1 MTRAQVTRAQV
12 VQAQLERERPVTVAP
27 VAYRPWSV
35 QRLASRSRAQRRIV
49 VAARQVGKTYWA
61 AYETLRTAANLPG
74 SKSLVVAP
82 NATLLRNA
90 IDKMVA
96 IGQGVPGI
104 RWKERKQRFELSNG
118 ATVQCVSA
126 EATDAV
132 RGWTVNGILWLDE
145 AALMKE
151 DVYTSAVPTTLAGGG
166 RVLITTTPAGKNWV
180 WVRYTGTDDKDDK
193 RPTARLK
200 LRAQDSP
207 YVDRDEL
214 ARQRRDLSPE
224 RAAQDLDAV
233 FVDELLLA
241 FPDVS
246 KLFLARFP
254 DRSKTPV
261 ERLGNV
267 LGVDLGK
274 EQDWLV
280 VTLMNKFGEAQLLAR
295 WQHREWPE
303 SVSEIARLATDH
315 KAVVFLDEGPGG
327 GAGGVVE
334 GFLKERKIPVRN
346 VRTAQTKVKKN
357 MVEQL
362 RADVQWQRVWV
373 LDDPSRRDLLG
384 QLRHELKL
392 FQGLKKVQQGHET
405 IVYSGPQIRGE
416 HDDCVLSLC
425 LANWGRLAL
434 AGSSGASDGPE
445 ITPAQ
450 LLRDNLA
457 INRQLR
463 LGAPRLDLGN
473 GFTYWPGAP

>member
-1 MTRAQVTRAQV
+1 MSQR
-12 VQAQLERERPVTVAP
+12 LERKRTIMVAP
-27 VAYRPWSV
+27 VDYRPWSI

-90 IDKMVA
+90 IDKLIA
-96 IGQGVPGI
+96 ISKDVPAV
-104 RWKERKQRFELSNG
+104 RWKERKQRFELTNG
-118 ATVQCVSA
+118 ATIQCVSA
-126 EATDAV
+126 EAGDAV

-151 DVYTSAVPTTLAGGG
+151 DVYTSAVPTTLSGGG
-166 RVLITTTPAGKNWV
+166 RVLITTTPVGKNWV
-180 WVRYTGTDDKDDK
+180 WKRYTGTDDKDDA

-214 ARQRRDLSPE
+214 ARQRKDMSPE

-241 FPDVS
+241 FPDTS
-246 KLFLARFP
+246 KLFTSRFP

-261 ERLGNV
+261 EQLRNV

-280 VTLMNKFGEAQLLAR
+280 VTLMNKFGEAQLLGR
-295 WQHREWPE
+295 WQHRTWPE
-303 SVSEIARLATDH
+303 SVSEIARFAH
-315 KAVVFLDEGPGG
+315 EHRAVVYLDEGPGG

-334 GFLKERKIPVRN
+334 NYLTQDHKVVVRN
-346 VRTAQTKVKKN
+346 VRTAQTRVKKN
-357 MVEQL
+357 LVEQL

-373 LDDPSRRDLLG
+373 LDDPARQHARELVA
-384 QLRHELKL
+384 QLRHELSL
-392 FQGLKKVQQGHET
+392 FQGLKKVHQGQET
-405 IVYSGPQIRGE
+405 IVYAGPSIRGE
-416 HDDCVLSLC
+416 HDDCVISLC
-425 LANWGRLAL
+425 LANWGRVAL
-434 AGSSGASDGPE
+434 AGTPADIDGPE
-445 ITPAQ
+445 ITPEQ

-457 INRQLR
+457 INRHFR
-463 LGAPRLDLGN
+463 LGG
-473 GFTYWPGAP
+473 GFGAFWPGVS